1 MKIRSLVLEDDACLR
16 KLIVTLLK
24 EKGHESYAFPDPS
37 VCPVYLKKD
46 CPCPLDYACA
56 DIMIT
61 DIQMPNITGLKFIE
75 NQAKRFCKIPNK
87 AMMSGGW
94 TKLQEEEAKKLNC
107 KIFRKPF
114 DIDELL
120 EWIDRCEKQINPKRK
135 LLPWS
140 KIKKIISGD

>member
-87 AMMSGGW
+87 AMMSGDG
-94 TKLQEEEAKKLNC
+94 LNY
-107 KIFRKPF
+107 
-114 DIDELL
+114 
-120 EWIDRCEKQINPKRK
+120 KRK
-135 LLPWS
+135 KQKNLIVRYLENHL
-140 KIKKIISGD
+140 ILTNCLNG